1 MSAKLQAATTGCL
14 ESGLPDLGVI
24 RIKEDHLGHDASIV
38 RTADDYAGTR
48 QYVMHVFYGFELL
61 EHAGSI
67 VRSACFAIWLN
78 MQAIST
84 NHGSQRLM
92 YCHTLNGSRTQRR
105 FQFPLS
111 DQSRSPPD
119 FQAIVRL
126 HWLEPFHPHLRN
138 PTSHQ
143 Q

>member
-48 QYVMHVFYGFELL
+48 QYVMHVLYDFELL
-61 EHAGSI
+61 EHAGSL

-78 MQAIST
+78 MQATST
-84 NHGSQRLM
+84 NLGSQ
-92 YCHTLNGSRTQRR
+92 HV
-105 FQFPLS
+105 LS
-111 DQSRSPPD
+111 HSQQISNSAS
-119 FQAIVRL
+119 FSISIVRPK
-126 HWLEPFHPHLRN
+126 PFAP
-138 PTSHQ
+138 
-143 Q
+143 